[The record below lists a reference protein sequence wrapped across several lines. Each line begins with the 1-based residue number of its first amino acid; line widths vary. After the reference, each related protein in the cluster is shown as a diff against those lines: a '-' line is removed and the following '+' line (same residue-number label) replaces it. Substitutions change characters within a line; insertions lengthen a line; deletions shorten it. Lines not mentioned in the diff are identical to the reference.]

1 MLSHFACQ
9 PTHLFIW
16 MRCRSGS
23 APDSALTFFA
33 SPKKVSK
40 ERRAQDRAAARFLAL
55 LGKRGVGLNSLRSN
69 NARPDPLFPALLSPA
84 FKGGGDKVKARK
96 HQYKTPAHAPKAALG
111 AAFGGS
117 AVGISCPPRRYEEA
131 SSADGGGSGAQVF
144 ERSEFRSTPPPS
156 SNAACPRSGPTN
168 PARLFFAYF
177 LLAKQKKVS
186 ALSGA
191 QPDLQ
196 NASQSKPITHHPQQ
210 SKIFAC
216 P

>member
-1 MLSHFACQ
+1 MLSLDF
-9 PTHLFIW
+9 FGFGE
-16 MRCRSGS
+16 RCRSGF

-84 FKGGGDKVKARK
+84 FKGGGDKVKLQY
-96 HQYKTPAHAPKAALG
+96 QYKTPAHAPKAALG

-131 SSADGGGSGAQVF
+131 SSADGCGSGLALF
-144 ERSEFRSTPPPS
+144 ERSEFSQTPPPS

-196 NASQSKPITHHPQQ
+196 RQPKQTHNTSPTE

-216 P
+216 

>member
-1 MLSHFACQ
+1 MLNLFSCH
-9 PTHLFIW
+9 PTHLVLW
-16 MRCRSGS
+16 MRCRSGC

-40 ERRAQDRAAARFLAL
+40 ERRAQDKAATRFLAL

-69 NARPDPLFPALLSPA
+69 NARPYPLFPALLSPA
-84 FKGGGDKVKARK
+84 LKGVGDKDKL
-96 HQYKTPAHAPKAALG
+96 QYQYQYQTPAHAPEVAPRR
-111 AAFGGS
+111 AFSDS
-117 AVGISCPPRRYEEA
+117 AVGIGFGICCLPRRYEEA

-144 ERSEFRSTPPPS
+144 EAIAEFLRTPLRS

-186 ALSGA
+186 AQSGA
-191 QPDLQ
+191 QPDQ
-196 NASQSKPITHHPQQ
+196 ERNNNQPITSP
-210 SKIFAC
+210 
-216 P
+216 